1 LDELSVKIKEHVTAV
16 QDLAVLKSVKPGKKP
31 VARKGRSA
39 KTVEESW
46 NKKKPSTNEN
56 TLIGKYQKAP
66 KQTTIDL
73 LKVNSKVKTKN
84 QLKNPSTYTQDKSK
98 TQPKERVVDTE
109 NVPKTMDKKTRMFT
123 DDTRIANT
131 AINLNNN
138 KYACELYTDKSREA
152 ANQYYLQ
159 LVIDAS
165 TGLKNMGNSCW
176 FNSVV
181 QPFSYTK
188 LMRNINEQFNNEFC
202 YEEDVRSVLEVF
214 DKVGKG
220 DEVTCNLLDRALH
233 DLYTIS
239 GLETNRQN
247 NAHEF
252 VTNTIQYFMEFY
264 GQDSFIMVCL
274 IQEFKLVTWVLL

>member
-84 QLKNPSTYTQDKSK
+84 QLKNPSTYTHDKSK

-109 NVPKTMDKKTRMFT
+109 NVPKTMDKKTECLQMIP
-123 DDTRIANT
+123 DLLI
-131 AINLNNN
+131 
-138 KYACELYTDKSREA
+138 
-152 ANQYYLQ
+152 LQ
-159 LVIDAS
+159 LI
-165 TGLKNMGNSCW
+165 
-176 FNSVV
+176 
-181 QPFSYTK
+181 
-188 LMRNINEQFNNEFC
+188 
-202 YEEDVRSVLEVF
+202 
-214 DKVGKG
+214 
-220 DEVTCNLLDRALH
+220 
-233 DLYTIS
+233 
-239 GLETNRQN
+239 
-247 NAHEF
+247 
-252 VTNTIQYFMEFY
+252 
-264 GQDSFIMVCL
+264 
-274 IQEFKLVTWVLL
+274 